1 MSYINF
7 DKNKLIN
14 LKYSL
19 QRELIRSNTI
29 GSYASTTIIGCN
41 TRKYHGLLI
50 TPQPNIDNDN
60 HVILS
65 NLDETIIQ
73 KDAEFNLGINMY
85 EGGVYDPKGHKYIRD
100 FSTEPIPK
108 LTFRVGGIVLTKE
121 RLFSHNSDRILIKYT
136 VEEALIPFTLRF
148 KPFLAFRNVHQL
160 STANIGLNNKYES
173 IPNGIK
179 VQMYEPYSPLYM
191 QFSKNVEYTH
201 VPHWYYNVEYIRERE
216 RGYDSLEDLYVP
228 GFFEIKIKKGESV
241 VFAGGLKKIN
251 PVSIK
256 RSFNTE
262 INKRIQ
268 RNSFE
273 NCLINSAKQFIVDK
287 DKKTEVIAGFPW
299 FGRWGRDTFI
309 SLPGL
314 SLGLGDHKTCK
325 SVIDTML
332 KDLKGPLFPN
342 CGDSTDAAYNSV
354 DAPLWF
360 FWALQQYAEASGT
373 ENTIW
378 KNYGKKMQLILNGFR
393 NGTDFNIKM
402 HENSLI
408 FAGENGKALTWMDA
422 IVDGKAVTPRTG
434 YAVEINALWYNAVR
448 FCLEMAQLAGDKDFI
463 KKWEH
468 IPEKIAISFNETF
481 WNEEKGYLADYVN
494 ENYQD
499 WSVRPNQVFAT
510 SLKYSPIDDTIK
522 KCVLDTIENELLTPR
537 GLRTLSPKNP
547 AYKGTYQGNQKERDL
562 AYHQGIVFPWLL
574 GHFSEGYLKLYGS
587 AGISFIKSIY
597 KGFENVM
604 TEAGIGTIS
613 EVYDG
618 DPPYNSGGAISQAW
632 SVAELLR
639 INQLIK
645 KYNKNTIEI

>member
-73 KDAEFNLGINMY
+73 NDAEFNLGINMY
-85 EGGVYDPKGHKYIRD
+85 EGGIYDPKGHKYIRD

-136 VEEALIPFTLRF
+136 VEEALIPFILRF

-241 VFAGGLKKIN
+241 VFSGGLKEIN

-287 DKKTEVIAGFPW
+287 AK
-299 FGRWGRDTFI
+299 
-309 SLPGL
+309 
-314 SLGLGDHKTCK
+314 
-325 SVIDTML
+325 
-332 KDLKGPLFPN
+332 
-342 CGDSTDAAYNSV
+342 
-354 DAPLWF
+354 
-360 FWALQQYAEASGT
+360 
-373 ENTIW
+373 
-378 KNYGKKMQLILNGFR
+378 
-393 NGTDFNIKM
+393 
-402 HENSLI
+402 
-408 FAGENGKALTWMDA
+408 
-422 IVDGKAVTPRTG
+422 
-434 YAVEINALWYNAVR
+434 
-448 FCLEMAQLAGDKDFI
+448 
-463 KKWEH
+463 
-468 IPEKIAISFNETF
+468 
-481 WNEEKGYLADYVN
+481 
-494 ENYQD
+494 
-499 WSVRPNQVFAT
+499 
-510 SLKYSPIDDTIK
+510 
-522 KCVLDTIENELLTPR
+522 
-537 GLRTLSPKNP
+537 
-547 AYKGTYQGNQKERDL
+547 
-562 AYHQGIVFPWLL
+562 
-574 GHFSEGYLKLYGS
+574 
-587 AGISFIKSIY
+587 
-597 KGFENVM
+597 
-604 TEAGIGTIS
+604 
-613 EVYDG
+613 
-618 DPPYNSGGAISQAW
+618 
-632 SVAELLR
+632 
-639 INQLIK
+639 
-645 KYNKNTIEI
+645 